1 MITLNVKK
9 LNSLIKRHK
18 VVEWI
23 EKLYSTICCLQDTH
37 FRAKGT
43 HRLKVRKWK
52 KYFMQMEMT
61 KLEVTMLILHKVDF
75 KTNSILK
82 MTKGTI

>member
-1 MITLNVKK
+1 MLQSKGRGWLIGLKK
-9 LNSLIKRHK
+9 QDPS
-18 VVEWI
+18 
-23 EKLYSTICCLQDTH
+23 ICCLQDTH